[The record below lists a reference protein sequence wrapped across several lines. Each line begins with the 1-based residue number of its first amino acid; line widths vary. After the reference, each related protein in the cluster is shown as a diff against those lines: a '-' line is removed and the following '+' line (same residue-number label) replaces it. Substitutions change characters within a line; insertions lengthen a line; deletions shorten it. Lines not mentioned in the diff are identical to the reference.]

1 MYNNAID
8 LLTNGAEQF
17 MRSAMHIREVDPPM
31 SYHRFV
37 VAEELQKAASVL
49 RELQDEERRRNHG
62 KDTDTGRDKTGTKG
76 GNCMD

>member
-1 MYNNAID
+1 MFNNAID

-31 SYHRFV
+31 SYHRFA

-49 RELQDEERRRNHG
+49 REIQDEERRKTDG
-62 KDTDTGRDKTGTKG
+62 KDHDTK
-76 GNCMD
+76 